1 MESISTPV
9 KPPSPVEHLYRLRDR
24 ASTLLYVGITNNW
37 PARMKQHQGD
47 KPWWHEVAA
56 VELVGVFGTRAQLE
70 AIERAVIKT
79 EEPVYN
85 VRHNRR
91 PVSLPPSAFSIG
103 DRVQIIGRPSTGP
116 GTIVATTPGG
126 GCWLVCFDLYGHSDE
141 RRWTLCSNEIELVAD
156 SRRFHDYGE
165 ESLSPD
171 DRQQTVEDSSEY
183 AAEWHYY
190 ATRPLGEGWVVEH
203 PQFGE
208 GLILDVQPMAL
219 DSTVTIKFYDDDVVR
234 KLCAE
239 WVPLKVVAK

>member
-1 MESISTPV
+1 MDSISTPV
-9 KPPSPVEHLYRLRDR
+9 NPRPVEHLYRLRDT

-37 PARMKQHQGD
+37 PSRMKQHQGD

-56 VELVGVFGTRAQLE
+56 VELVAVIGTRTQLE

-91 PVSLPPSAFSIG
+91 PVSPPPSAFSIG

-116 GTIVATTPGG
+116 GTIVGTTQGG
-126 GCWLVCFDLYGHSDE
+126 GCWLVCFDLYGHSDDY
-141 RRWTLCSNEIELVAD
+141 RWTLCSNEIEHVGE

-171 DRQQTVEDSSEY
+171 ERQLTIEQHSEY
-183 AAEWHYY
+183 GPEWHFY
-190 ATRPLGEGWVVEH
+190 ATRPMQVGWLVEH
-203 PQFGE
+203 PELGE

-219 DSTVTIKFYDDDVVR
+219 DSTVTIKFYDDDAVR
-234 KLCAE
+234 ELCAE
-239 WVPLKVVAK
+239 WAPLKVVAK